1 MTMRGCLL
9 LVAVVGVLGSS
20 SSRAQPAAAGDG
32 GLGERIAAIK
42 RSLAVSQQN
51 LRTYQW
57 IETTAVSLNGE
68 EKSRTQNTCY
78 YGADGNLQKVPLS
91 ATPPP
96 ASKPGLRGK
105 IIASKKAELSDTMKQ
120 AVALVKTYVPP
131 DPLLLQRCKDAGKVA
146 IEILQPGK
154 VVRLVFR
161 DYRLPGDFLAISLDV
176 TSNKLLGFN
185 VSSYLGQPSSPVTM
199 DAQLGSLNDGTTYP
213 ANINLAAKSAGI
225 SVAITNSGYRKMN

>member
-1 MTMRGCLL
+1 MTKRGCLT
-9 LVAVVGVLGSS
+9 LVAVLGGLGSLCS
-20 SSRAQPAAAGDG
+20 QAQPAPAGDG
-32 GLGERIAAIK
+32 GIGERVAAIK
-42 RSLAVSQQN
+42 QSLAQSQKN

-96 ASKPGLRGK
+96 KSKPGLRGA

-131 DPLLLQRCKDAGKVA
+131 DPVLLQRSKDAGKVA
-146 IEILQPGK
+146 IEMVQPGK

-161 DYRLPGDFLAISLDV
+161 DYRLPGDFLAITLDV
-176 TSNKLLGFN
+176 TTNKLLGFN
-185 VSSYLGQPSSPVTM
+185 VSSYLGQPSNPVTM
-199 DAQLGSLNDGTTYP
+199 DAQLGSLIDGTTYP
-213 ANINLAAKSAGI
+213 ASINLSAKSAGI
-225 SVAITNSGYRKMN
+225 AVAITNTGYRKMN

>member
-1 MTMRGCLL
+1 M
-9 LVAVVGVLGSS
+9 LVAVLGVLGST

-42 RSLAVSQQN
+42 QSLAVSQQN

-57 IETTAVSLNGE
+57 IETTAVSVNGE

-78 YGADGNLQKVPLS
+78 YGADGKLQKVPLS

-105 IIASKKAELSDTMKQ
+105 IIASKKAELSDSMKQ

-131 DPLLLQRCKDAGKVA
+131 DPFLLQRCKDAGKVA

-154 VVRLVFR
+154 VIRLVFR

-213 ANINLAAKSAGI
+213 ANINLTAKSAGI
-225 SVAITNSGYRKMN
+225 SVAITNTGYRKMN